1 MTEVAIAAD
10 GEPNQAKGGP
20 KTPWHLDRGR
30 AAGEMGYIPGLDGIR
45 AIAVLGVL
53 LYHADLDFIPGG
65 FLGVDVFFVLSGF
78 LITSLLLEQFERAG
92 GINFKVFYL
101 GRVRR
106 LFPALIAL
114 LLVVAIVSAFFY
126 RDAAGRS
133 LSDIVASAFYVNNWW
148 YVIGD
153 QSYFDFIA
161 RPPML
166 KHLWSLAIEEQFYFI
181 WPAVAFL
188 IMRRWRRRGVLLITL
203 LLAIAS
209 TAWMLYLSNA
219 HGYPELADP
228 SRVYF
233 GTDSHAMGLL
243 LGAALAAVWRPGRM
257 QAKVPPTARMLIN
270 AAGVLALIGLAAFYL
285 WVGEFTPWLYRGGF
299 LLLAA
304 VVALLIAV
312 TTHPAGAFSKLLGRQ
327 PLRYIGQRS
336 YGLYLWHWPI
346 YAVTRPELDLA
357 LDGLSLLVLRLG
369 LTFGAAELSY
379 RYLEMP
385 IRRGAIGR
393 LRVKWQRG
401 TTAARKR
408 MRLQAIGVVL
418 IAGLA
423 LITVSGAL
431 VYAAR
436 NTTTAADVVA
446 AIGDKTE
453 VSIDTT
459 SASTTIPAAIS
470 AMGDSVM
477 LGARKSL
484 QSAMPG
490 IAIDAAVAR
499 YPGAFLGPLKRFEKA
514 DKLAP
519 VVVLHPGTNG
529 VLPESMMREML
540 DILKAHERVVL
551 INDSMP
557 RTWRNPNNDVIAKVA
572 PDYPNVVVV
581 DWRQASQGHP
591 EYFVSDGV
599 HLTTKGAKVYAQL
612 IKDAA
617 TAPSR
622 TSTPAATPPSP
633 AVTPSA

>member
-1 MTEVAIAAD
+1 MAHDASART
-10 GEPNQAKGGP
+10 GP
-20 KTPWHLDRGR
+20 QTPWHLDRGR
-30 AAGEMGYIPGLDGIR
+30 KAGEMGYIPGLDGIR
-45 AIAVLGVL
+45 AIAVMGVL

-78 LITSLLLEQFERAG
+78 LITSLLLEQFQRSG

-114 LLVVAIVSAFFY
+114 LIVVGFASAFFY
-126 RDAAGRS
+126 KDAAGRS

-181 WPAVAFL
+181 WPAVAFV
-188 IMRRWRRRGVLLITL
+188 IMRKWHRRGILVFSLG
-203 LLAIAS
+203 LALAS

-219 HGYPELADP
+219 NGYPELADP

-243 LGAALAAVWRPGRM
+243 IGAALAAVWRPGRM
-257 QAKVPPTARMLIN
+257 STHVSPTARRLLN
-270 AAGVLALIGLAAFYL
+270 LTGVLALAGLLGFYVL
-285 WVGEFTPWLYRGGF
+285 VGEFTPWLYRGGF
-299 LLLAA
+299 LILAA
-304 VVALLIAV
+304 VVALLIAMAS
-312 TTHPAGAFSKLLGRQ
+312 HPACALGPLLGRQ

-379 RYLEMP
+379 RFLEMP
-385 IRRGAIGR
+385 IRRGAIGKLKR
-393 LRVKWQRG
+393 KWERG
-401 TTAARKR
+401 STAARR
-408 MRLQAIGVVL
+408 RLRWQVL
-418 IAGLA
+418 SVALVSLLA
-423 LITVSGAL
+423 LITVSAAL
-431 VYAAR
+431 VV
-436 NTTTAADVVA
+436 TAKSTRTASDVLA
-446 AIGDKTE
+446 AIGDRPSVT
-453 VSIDTT
+453 IDETT
-459 SASTTIPAAIS
+459 TPVKASYS

-484 QSAMPG
+484 QGAMPG
-490 IAIDAAVAR
+490 ITIDAAVAR
-499 YPGAFLGPLKRFEKA
+499 YPGAFIGPLKRYQA
-514 DKLAP
+514 ANKLGST
-519 VVVLHPGTNG
+519 VIVHPGTNG
-529 VLPESMMREML
+529 VLPESMLREML
-540 DILKAHERVVL
+540 DILKPHARVVL
-551 INDSMP
+551 VNDSMP
-557 RTWRNPNNDVIAKVA
+557 RTWRNPNNRVIADVA
-572 PDYPNVVVV
+572 RDYANVVLV
-581 DWRQASQGHP
+581 DWFAASQGHP

-599 HLTTKGAKVYAQL
+599 HLTSKGGATYARL

-617 TAPSR
+617 EAPAR
-622 TSTPAATPPSP
+622 TPAQS
-633 AVTPSA
+633 